1 MCCAVTGREFE
12 RFFLCQASSLIL
24 FFSNIISSSSPIGY
38 VRCSYAWL
46 DLVQKYYS
54 EREMFVLLGNL
65 AARLEETYS
74 LESRVEVR
82 VRVLFSSFSFACVR
96 ATAD

>member
-1 MCCAVTGREFE
+1 MQIA
-12 RFFLCQASSLIL
+12 
-24 FFSNIISSSSPIGY
+24 GY

-46 DLVQKYYS
+46 DLVQRYYS

-74 LESRVEVR
+74 LESRVEVSKLTGALYCTCAADIIDDNLTI
-82 VRVLFSSFSFACVR
+82 VRF
-96 ATAD
+96 